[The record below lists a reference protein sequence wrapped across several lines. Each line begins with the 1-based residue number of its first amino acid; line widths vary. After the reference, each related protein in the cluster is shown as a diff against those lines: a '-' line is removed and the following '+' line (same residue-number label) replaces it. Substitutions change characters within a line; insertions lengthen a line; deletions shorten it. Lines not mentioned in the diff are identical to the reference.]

1 MASTSEDREENLD
14 GNEKIEENIDEQENA
29 DEGFNGGNPEEITP
43 RVNFISVFDRYKFL
57 YFFTLIYSAK

>member
-14 GNEKIEENIDEQENA
+14 GNEKIEENNDEQENA

-43 RVNFISVFDRYKFL
+43 RVNFIKCLWPIQIFILFHSDLFC
-57 YFFTLIYSAK
+57 